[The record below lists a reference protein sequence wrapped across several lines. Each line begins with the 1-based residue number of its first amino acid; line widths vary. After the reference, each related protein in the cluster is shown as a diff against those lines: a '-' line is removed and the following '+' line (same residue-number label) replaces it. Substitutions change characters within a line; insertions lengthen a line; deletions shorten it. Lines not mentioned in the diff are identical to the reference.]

1 MNFRL
6 VLNMLGKILL
16 IMAALMLLPAVVSV
30 CSGGTDLLAILA
42 SAAITAAVGGG
53 MLLLKPKDTTFFAK
67 EGFVVVALAWVVM
80 SLLGALPFMFG
91 GVFTN
96 YMDAVFETASGFTT
110 TGATVLSGG
119 ISAIPHGIGFWRCFI
134 IFIGGMGV
142 LVFVMAVLPLSKERS
157 MYLMRAEVPGPSVG
171 KLVAKAKDTALILY
185 SIYFALMVLMAVML
199 LFGGMNV
206 YEAFT
211 TALST
216 AGTGG
221 FMVYDAGFIGLSPYL
236 QTVTT
241 VFMLLFAVNFNLY
254 YYILMRRIGDVTHN
268 EELRWFLGI
277 FFAAVLTMTVANIG
291 QFGSFGESLHHTA
304 FNAASVYSTTGFA
317 SVDFDKWPTISKC
330 VMLLLMVCGGCT
342 GSTAGGIKTS
352 RVAILVK
359 NAFNELRRFAHPKY
373 VRSLKLDGKVVSE
386 PVVRSVTVY
395 FSVIIGIIIV
405 SIILVSAN
413 GFDFESSLSAVFACI
428 FNIGPG
434 FHAFGPTASFAPL
447 SNFSKLV
454 LTFDMLA
461 GRLELWPLLLLFV
474 PSTWKKRAVYK

>member
-1 MNFRL
+1 
-6 VLNMLGKILL
+6 
-16 IMAALMLLPAVVSV
+16 
-30 CSGGTDLLAILA
+30 
-42 SAAITAAVGGG
+42 
-53 MLLLKPKDTTFFAK
+53 
-67 EGFVVVALAWVVM
+67 
-80 SLLGALPFMFG
+80 
-91 GVFTN
+91 
-96 YMDAVFETASGFTT
+96 
-110 TGATVLSGG
+110 
-119 ISAIPHGIGFWRCFI
+119 
-134 IFIGGMGV
+134 
-142 LVFVMAVLPLSKERS
+142 MAVLPLSKERS

-330 VMLLLMVCGGCT
+330 IMLLLMVCGGCT

>member
-1 MNFRL
+1 
-6 VLNMLGKILL
+6 MLGKILL

-53 MLLLKPKDTTFFAK
+53 MLLVKPKDTTFFAK

-91 GVFTN
+91 GIFTN

-317 SVDFDKWPTISKC
+317 SVNFDKWPTISKSI
-330 VMLLLMVCGGCT
+330 MLLLMVCGGCT

-434 FHAFGPTASFAPL
+434 FHAFGPTARDRKS
-447 SNFSKLV
+447 
-454 LTFDMLA
+454 T
-461 GRLELWPLLLLFV
+461 RLNSSHP
-474 PSTWKKRAVYK
+474 

>member
-1 MNFRL
+1 
-6 VLNMLGKILL
+6 
-16 IMAALMLLPAVVSV
+16 
-30 CSGGTDLLAILA
+30 
-42 SAAITAAVGGG
+42 
-53 MLLLKPKDTTFFAK
+53 
-67 EGFVVVALAWVVM
+67 
-80 SLLGALPFMFG
+80 
-91 GVFTN
+91 
-96 YMDAVFETASGFTT
+96 
-110 TGATVLSGG
+110 
-119 ISAIPHGIGFWRCFI
+119 
-134 IFIGGMGV
+134 
-142 LVFVMAVLPLSKERS
+142 
-157 MYLMRAEVPGPSVG
+157 
-171 KLVAKAKDTALILY
+171 
-185 SIYFALMVLMAVML
+185 
-199 LFGGMNV
+199 
-206 YEAFT
+206 
-211 TALST
+211 
-216 AGTGG
+216 
-221 FMVYDAGFIGLSPYL
+221 
-236 QTVTT
+236 
-241 VFMLLFAVNFNLY
+241 MLLFAVNFNLY

-317 SVDFDKWPTISKC
+317 SVNFDKWPTISKC
-330 VMLLLMVCGGCT
+330 IMLLLMFCGGCT

-434 FHAFGPTASFAPL
+434 FHAFGPTASFTPL

>member
-1 MNFRL
+1 MNISMIRYIAGWI
-6 VLNMLGKILL
+6 LNFEAVFLALPCL
-16 IMAALMLLPAVVSV
+16 IGLIYQEQEGFAYL
-30 CSGGTDLLAILA
+30 
-42 SAAITAAVGGG
+42 SA
-53 MLLLKPKDTTFFAK
+53 LLLCLFAGVLFVCRKPKNTVFFAK

-91 GVFTN
+91 GIFTN

-317 SVDFDKWPTISKC
+317 SVNFDKWPTISKC
-330 VMLLLMVCGGCT
+330 IMLLLMVCGGCT

-434 FHAFGPTASFAPL
+434 FHAFGPTASFTPL